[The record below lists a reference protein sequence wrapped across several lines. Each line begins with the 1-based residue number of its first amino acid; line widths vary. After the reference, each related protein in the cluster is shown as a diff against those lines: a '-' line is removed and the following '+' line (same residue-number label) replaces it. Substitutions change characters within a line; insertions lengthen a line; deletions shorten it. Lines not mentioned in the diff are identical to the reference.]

1 MTDGK
6 ACTGNKKRRSISLSA
21 VTLTVAAVI
30 AAASVAAC
38 AVIFAVV
45 YGSAMK
51 SNAINDSTRT
61 VKQTAET
68 MAELLSRREEK
79 LRRIAAGINDQ
90 QDMAGIIKVV
100 DSAARLDGDI
110 SAVMVYDRS
119 GKLLACG
126 ADGKTFK
133 TGAVSDKSYE
143 SAVSLKDGAVFGR
156 PHTETLLRP
165 SRR

>member
-68 MAELLSRREEK
+68 MAELLSRRGSTA
-79 LRRIAAGINDQ
+79 IF
-90 QDMAGIIKVV
+90 
-100 DSAARLDGDI
+100 RL
-110 SAVMVYDRS
+110 
-119 GKLLACG
+119 
-126 ADGKTFK
+126 
-133 TGAVSDKSYE
+133 
-143 SAVSLKDGAVFGR
+143 
-156 PHTETLLRP
+156 
-165 SRR
+165 